1 MNFNRRCLYSLCW
14 LYELKLALI
23 FKRKAIILLASL
35 ILTNSALACD
45 NSEQPSGNFLIQ
57 AECYESFDGVQVE
70 TTTDIGGGQNVGYI
84 DAFDSMTYSLNIP
97 TSGNYLFQYRTAS
110 LYGSDPGFSVYVND
124 QIVDSFS
131 IPSTNGWQN
140 WQTLDGRVINLSSG
154 SNTIKFIAF
163 SSGMNLNWF
172 RLSPSSLVV
181 SQPPEAVG
189 NFEDAEPID
198 NSKWHH
204 QTLLP
209 NGYSWYNGEL
219 QHYTNRLNN
228 SYVSNGTLKI
238 VARKETFNDQGH
250 TKQYTSARLNSKF
263 AFRYGRVEFR
273 AKMPYGSG
281 TWPAVWMLGKN
292 IDEDGSYWDQR
303 GYGNTSWPAVGEIDI
318 LEHWG
323 SNQGYA
329 SSAVHTTSSSG
340 NTENY
345 GGTIVSDISSKFHIY
360 SMEWDSDKIIF
371 KIDGN
376 EHYRY
381 DPSVKNNETW
391 PFDDEFFL
399 LLNVAIE
406 PSISSGFTQSQ
417 MEIDYIRVYNL
428 NGEPIWSDEFGSV
441 SNDEDSDESNP
452 SENNNLLTGSWKL
465 APTAEAMSV
474 GPSLDDLS
482 WWSNSGPDVL
492 TRYCHFDDV
501 YSFNADGS
509 FGHDM
514 QDATW
519 LEGWQ
524 GAAEGCGAPVA
535 PHDGSNPATYVY
547 DATAGTLTVS
557 GDGAHIGLA
566 KVHNTGEDGNSGG
579 SITYEV
585 SELTDTTMTLDIN
598 FGPGYWRFK
607 LVKHTSATGDTSLDN
622 ELLSGDWMLSPTA
635 GSLGVGP
642 SQGNISWWSTDE
654 AEAFTRACLYD
665 DIFSFN
671 SDGSFANVMGGDTW
685 LEGWQGTEGC
695 GAPVSPFDGSN
706 AATYSYDASAGTLTV
721 YGLGAHIGLPKVTN
735 DGEIDNVA
743 NAVSS
748 VTYTVTEISDTAMTL
763 DIDFGGGW
771 WRYELVCADDSCTGS
786 AGESGSD
793 DTGSGDT
800 GSGDTGSGDTGS
812 GDTGSGDTG
821 SGDTGSGDTG
831 SGDTGSGDTGSDGSD
846 LNNGNTD
853 SEYQI
858 VSISNTGAVSP
869 GQQFTLDVNYDV
881 SSGDNTVTGLGLY
894 IHYDSSKLTFSQ
906 ISDYINKDI
915 VTTAFSSS
923 LDVEDFDNDSS
934 TDRYVTL
941 AWAAVFS
948 GDWPNVPLPT
958 KLLSIDFTVN
968 DLDLDSTDTT
978 TISFSSPSNDAG
990 FDFYSNS
997 YQLLISPTAPMSWD
1011 VDHNGEADA
1020 LTDGLL
1026 MLRYAFGLT
1035 GESLVNNAVAINSP
1049 LDSSEIEQSIIET
1062 LSIADIDNN
1071 GQVDALTD
1079 GLLLLR
1085 YLFGLTGDAL
1095 ISNSV
1100 ALDAARATHAD
1111 IEQYIINHM
1120 PGQQSQASDITPPE
1134 IILVGDAAS
1143 GVAFGD
1149 SYIELGAVA
1158 NDDNDG
1164 DIEVI
1169 VTGEVGED
1177 LGTYVLTYTAVDAA
1191 GNSSSVTRSVVVDHA
1206 PTISSFE
1213 FLRSNNPSLTDDIT
1227 LDVSSNT
1234 ISGRIPENISVK
1246 DLVATYSHNG
1256 ESVSVSSVN
1265 QVNGSTVNDFTQ
1277 LLEYRVS
1284 KTSGVSKTYSVDVT
1298 KFTGLPIIY
1307 LTTTNNASIDSKE
1320 EYVLGTVRVDG
1331 GRNIPDMEPTPIEIR
1346 GRGNSTWDL
1355 HPKKPYQMKFSTK
1368 KKFLGMPEDKKWIF
1382 LAEYSDK
1389 TMLRN
1394 STVFEMGYISN
1405 LDWTPE
1411 SEFAEVYINDEYRG
1425 TYNIAQKVEETNRR
1439 VAITN
1444 DGYLL
1449 EVDNQSRLKS
1459 DDVYFTT
1466 DVFSQYQP
1474 WNPGDTFIVI
1484 KEPNILPIN
1493 ENGIPYYQ
1501 DERFIEVSNHIKQ
1514 FEQVLFSDDFT
1525 NISGGYADYIDVDSF
1540 VDWFLINE
1548 IIKNVDAR
1556 WFSSIYFHWIPGG
1569 KIKMGPLWDHDLGFG
1584 NVDYAD
1590 SQYTDGWWI
1599 RQNPWIGRLFEDPN
1613 FFEKVRTRFNFFRQ
1627 NQEYILDKI
1636 DEYAD
1641 KLKWSQQENNNKWQ
1655 TFGQYVWPNPVFF
1668 DSHQEEVEHLKQ
1680 WYKDRM
1686 SWLDSQFNSNVLV
1699 TFKVDMNDVTT
1710 NPDGVYIAGGD
1721 LGQEGFRLFDNGNDV
1736 WSITLL
1742 MPSNTTYK
1750 YKFRNQPSYG
1760 TWEGF
1765 ESRVGLDAGNCSM
1778 GNWGDRFIDVGDI
1791 DIVLDVVAYGSCTAN
1806 PF

>member
-1 MNFNRRCLYSLCW
+1 MNLNRRCLYPFRR
-14 LYELKLALI
+14 LYALKLASI
-23 FKRKAIILLASL
+23 FKIKALILLASF

-45 NSEQPSGNFLIQ
+45 NSVQPSGNFLIQ
-57 AECYESFDGVQVE
+57 AECFESFDGVELE

-97 TSGNYLFQYRTAS
+97 TTGNYLFQYRTAS

-140 WQTLDGRVINLSSG
+140 WQTQDGRVINLTSG
-154 SNTIKFIAF
+154 SNTIKFVAF

-172 RLSPSSLVV
+172 SLSPSLLDA
-181 SQPPEAVG
+181 SQPPEIVG
-189 NFEDAEPID
+189 NFENAEPID

-209 NGYSWYNGEL
+209 NGYSWYNNEL

-238 VARKETFNDQGH
+238 VARKETFTDQGH

-263 AFRYGRVEFR
+263 AFKYGRVEFK

-292 IDEDGSYWDQR
+292 INEDGSYWDQL

-340 NTENY
+340 NTVNY
-345 GGTIVSDISSKFHIY
+345 GGDFVSDISSKFHIY

-381 DPSVKNNETW
+381 DPSVKNSETW

-406 PSISSGFTQSQ
+406 PSVTPGFTQSQ
-417 MEIDYIRVYNL
+417 MEVDYIRVYDL
-428 NGEPIWSDEFGSV
+428 NGDPIWSDEFGSDDTG
-441 SNDEDSDESNP
+441 SGDSGSDD
-452 SENNNLLTGSWKL
+452 NNLLTG
-465 APTAEAMSV
+465 
-474 GPSLDDLS
+474 
-482 WWSNSGPDVL
+482 N
-492 TRYCHFDDV
+492 
-501 YSFNADGS
+501 
-509 FGHDM
+509 
-514 QDATW
+514 
-519 LEGWQ
+519 
-524 GAAEGCGAPVA
+524 
-535 PHDGSNPATYVY
+535 
-547 DATAGTLTVS
+547 
-557 GDGAHIGLA
+557 
-566 KVHNTGEDGNSGG
+566 
-579 SITYEV
+579 
-585 SELTDTTMTLDIN
+585 
-598 FGPGYWRFK
+598 
-607 LVKHTSATGDTSLDN
+607 
-622 ELLSGDWMLSPTA
+622 WMLSPTA

-642 SQGNISWWSTDE
+642 NQGDISWWSADD
-654 AEAFTRACLYD
+654 AEVVTRACLYD
-665 DIFSFN
+665 DLFSFN
-671 SDGSFANVMGGDTW
+671 ADGSFANTMGADTW

-695 GAPVSPFDGSN
+695 GAPVAPFDGSN

-721 YGLGAHIGLPKVTN
+721 SGLGAHIGLPKVN
-735 DGEIDNVA
+735 NAGEIDDVA

-748 VTYTVTEISDTAMTL
+748 ITYTVTEISDTAMTL

-771 WRYELVCADDSCTGS
+771 WRYELVCADDSCTNS
-786 AGESGSD
+786 A
-793 DTGSGDT
+793 
-800 GSGDTGSGDTGS
+800 
-812 GDTGSGDTG
+812 
-821 SGDTGSGDTG
+821 
-831 SGDTGSGDTGSDGSD
+831 GDTGSGDTGSDGSD
-846 LNNGNTD
+846 LNNGNTE
-853 SEYQI
+853 SEFQI

-990 FDFYSNS
+990 FDFSGID
-997 YQLLISPTAPMSWD
+997 YQLQISPTAPMSWD
-1011 VDHNGEADA
+1011 VDQNGEADA

-1035 GESLVNNAVAINSP
+1035 GEALVNNAVAINSP
-1049 LDSSEIEQSIIET
+1049 LGSSEIEQSIIET

-1085 YLFGLTGDAL
+1085 YLFGLTGEAL

-1120 PGQQSQASDITPPE
+1120 PGQVMSTTDSTPPE
-1134 IILVGDAAS
+1134 ITLNGNAS
-1143 GVAFGD
+1143 TGLAFGD
-1149 SYIELGAVA
+1149 TYIELGAVA
-1158 NDDNDG
+1158 NDETDG
-1164 DIEVI
+1164 DVEVTI
-1169 VTGEVGED
+1169 TGSVD
-1177 LGTYVLTYTAVDAA
+1177 TALGTYILTYTAIDEA
-1191 GNSSSVTRSVVVDHA
+1191 GNISSVTRSVEVDHA
-1206 PTISSFE
+1206 PSLSSFK
-1213 FLRSNNPSLTDDIT
+1213 FLRSNNPDLTDDIT
-1227 LDVSSNT
+1227 MDVNGNV

-1246 DLVATYSHNG
+1246 NLVATFEHDG
-1256 ESVSVSSVN
+1256 ESISVSNVN
-1265 QVNGSTVNDFTQ
+1265 QLNGTTKNDFTQ
-1277 LLEYRVS
+1277 PVEY
-1284 KTSGVSKTYSVDVT
+1284 KTQKESGVSKTYTVDVT

-1307 LTTTNNASIDSKE
+1307 ITTTNNSNIDSKD
-1320 EYVLGTVRVDG
+1320 EYFLGTVRVDG
-1331 GRNIPDMEPTPIEIR
+1331 GRNVPDMELTPIEIR

-1355 HPKKPYQMKFSTK
+1355 HPKKPYQMKFSSK
-1368 KKFLGMPEDKKWIF
+1368 KEFLGMPEDKKWIF

-1394 STVFEMGYISN
+1394 TTAFEMGYISN

-1411 SEFAEVYINDEYRG
+1411 SVFAEVYINNEYNG
-1425 TYNIAQKVEETNRR
+1425 TYNITQKVEETNRR

-1449 EVDNQSRLKS
+1449 EIDQIFRL
-1459 DDVYFTT
+1459 DDE
-1466 DVFSQYQP
+1466 DVFFST
-1474 WNPGDTFIVI
+1474 DSFSVIAI
-1484 KEPNILPIN
+1484 KEPLIQQID
-1493 ENGIPYYQ
+1493 ENGISFEQ
-1501 DERFIEVSNHIKQ
+1501 DSRYIYINNFVNQ
-1514 FEQVLFSDDFT
+1514 FENVLFSSDFADPV
-1525 NISGGYADYIDVDSF
+1525 SGYAAYIDVDSF
-1540 VDWFLINE
+1540 VDWYLINE
-1548 IIKNVDAR
+1548 ILKNVDAR
-1556 WFSSIYFHWIPGG
+1556 WFSSIFFHLVPGE

-1590 SQYTDGWWI
+1590 SRYTNGWWI
-1599 RQNPWIGRLFEDPN
+1599 RQNPWISRLFQDPS
-1613 FFEKVRTRFNFFRQ
+1613 FVEKVSERFIFFRD
-1627 NQEYILDKI
+1627 NMEFIFDKI
-1636 DEYAD
+1636 DAHAT
-1641 KLKWSQQENNNKWQ
+1641 KLQWAQQENNDKWQ
-1655 TFGQYVWPNPVFF
+1655 TIGQYVWPNPIVF
-1668 DSHQEEVEHLKQ
+1668 DTYQEEVDHLKE
-1680 WYKDRM
+1680 WYQSRM
-1686 SWLDSQFNSNVLV
+1686 NWLEAEINSLNGIPSSTPDTVHV
-1699 TFKVDMNDVTT
+1699 TFQVDMNWVET
-1710 NPDGVYIAGGD
+1710 NPDGVYLAGGD
-1721 LGQEGFRLFDNGNDV
+1721 LGQDGYLLSNNGNDV
-1736 WSITLL
+1736 WSITLQ
-1742 MPSNTTYK
+1742 MSSNTRYM
-1750 YKFRNQPSYG
+1750 YKFRNQPSFG
-1760 TWEGF
+1760 TWDGF
-1765 ESRVGLDAGNCSM
+1765 ESGEGLVVGGCNTGIWD
-1778 GNWGDRFIDVGDI
+1778 DRYIDVGDT

-1806 PF
+1806 PI